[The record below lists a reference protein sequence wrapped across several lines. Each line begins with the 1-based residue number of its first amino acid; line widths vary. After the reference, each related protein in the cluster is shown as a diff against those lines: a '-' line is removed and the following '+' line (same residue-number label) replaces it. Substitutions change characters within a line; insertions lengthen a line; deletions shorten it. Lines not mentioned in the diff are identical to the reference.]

1 MTHVAVTLEHNND
14 PIDLALP
21 AELPARALGQA
32 IAAKLGLL
40 PPPGRIFSLAVYN
53 DSGLRPIPPNMTPV
67 EAGLLHGMRI
77 TLLVVPI
84 EHETIPAAYLEI
96 EGGRRIPLGAQA
108 VIGRGDPQRNVQV
121 EIDLTALLP
130 NPKLVSR
137 RHARIQ
143 RQGEQ
148 YFLEDLQ
155 SNNGTYLNGRELQP
169 GERAVLRDGDVIVLG
184 RDAARLRFFQK

>member
-1 MTHVAVTLEHNND
+1 MTHIAVTLEQDNYRL
-14 PIDLALP
+14 DLALP
-21 AELPARALGQA
+21 AGLPVRALGQA
-32 IAAKLGLL
+32 IAEKLGLF
-40 PPPGRIFSLAVYN
+40 PPPGKMFSLAVYTE
-53 DSGLRPIPPNMTPV
+53 SGLRTIPPKMTCL

-77 TLLVVPI
+77 TLMAVAFEQDTL
-84 EHETIPAAYLEI
+84 PAAYLEI
-96 EGGRRIPLGAQA
+96 EGGRRIPLGAQV

-169 GERAVLRDGDVIVLG
+169 GERALLRDGDVIVLG

>member
-1 MTHVAVTLEHNND
+1 MTHVAVTLEQDNYHV
-14 PIDLALP
+14 DLALP
-21 AELPARALGQA
+21 ADLPARALGQA

-40 PPPGRIFSLAVYN
+40 PPPGRIFSLSVYTE
-53 DSGLRPIPPNMTPV
+53 SGLRVIPPNMTAM
-67 EAGLLHGMRI
+67 EAGLLHGMRV
-77 TLLVVPI
+77 TLTVVPL

-96 EGGRRIPLGAQA
+96 EGGRRIPLGAHA
-108 VIGRGDPQRNVQV
+108 VLGRSDPQRNLYV